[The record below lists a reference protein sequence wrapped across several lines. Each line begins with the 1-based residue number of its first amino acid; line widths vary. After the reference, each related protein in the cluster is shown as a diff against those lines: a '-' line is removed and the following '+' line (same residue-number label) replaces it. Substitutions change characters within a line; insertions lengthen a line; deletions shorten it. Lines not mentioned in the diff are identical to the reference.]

1 MLSKELIRLKKII
14 KTELMIVNL
23 TSDGEIFLDI
33 NKAIIHESELE
44 QFRKNNRRWEQMK
57 TDIANIVLE
66 VLKKNRSGIYF
77 KSEPMQKLPV
87 IDSSST
93 LFKVNEV
100 SEDELIESIK
110 TQIEENTSERNNEW
124 ENHQAEN
131 KSQTDNESLDGTERT
146 LNDTEK

>member
-1 MLSKELIRLKKII
+1 
-14 KTELMIVNL
+14 
-23 TSDGEIFLDI
+23 
-33 NKAIIHESELE
+33 
-44 QFRKNNRRWEQMK
+44 MK

-110 TQIEENTSERNNEW
+110 TQIEEITSERNNEW

>member
-1 MLSKELIRLKKII
+1 MRLKKII

-23 TSDGEIFLDI
+23 TSDGETFLDI
-33 NKAIIHESELE
+33 DKAIIHESELE
-44 QFRKNNRRWEQMK
+44 QVRKNNRRWEQMK

-66 VLKKNRSGIYF
+66 VLQKNRWGIYF

-87 IDSSST
+87 IDSSTT

-100 SEDELIESIK
+100 SRDELIESIK
-110 TQIEENTSERNNEW
+110 AQIEQSVPERDSEW

-131 KSQTDNESLDGTERT
+131 KSQTDNESLDGTKKT

>member
-23 TSDGEIFLDI
+23 TSDGEAFLDI
-33 NKAIIHESELE
+33 DKAIIHESELE
-44 QFRKNNRRWEQMK
+44 QVRKNNRRWEQMK

-66 VLKKNRSGIYF
+66 VLKKNRWGIYF

-131 KSQTDNESLDGTERT
+131 QSQIDNESLDGTKRT

>member
-1 MLSKELIRLKKII
+1 
-14 KTELMIVNL
+14 MIVNL
-23 TSDGEIFLDI
+23 TSDGETFLDI

-66 VLKKNRSGIYF
+66 VLKKNRWGIYF

-110 TQIEENTSERNNEW
+110 TQMEENTSERNNEW